1 MIEEKRKHGRVPI
14 ILEALWDGNAGR
26 AQARTADLSEGGC
39 FIDTVGQVAVGE
51 SLQLQLQTPDGDFIT
66 MDAEV
71 IYHMPRFGFGIRFT
85 GMSDEV
91 KTRLTKLIQSRQL

>member
-1 MIEEKRKHGRVPI
+1 MIKEKRKYGRVPI
-14 ILEALWDGNAGR
+14 ILEAVWDGTAGR

-51 SLQLQLQTPDGDFIT
+51 PLELQLQTPSGDFIT
-66 MDAEV
+66 IQAEV

-85 GMSDEV
+85 EMSDEV
-91 KTRLTKLIQSRQL
+91 RTRLTELIQSRQP